1 MEFKLATPGQRFLA
15 ILIDSLIINVV
26 AVVFGAINSRLGTL
40 FNVIGIAYYLTKDA
54 IPQLNG
60 QSIGKKIMKIKVVK
74 EDTGD
79 MITSDWGTA
88 IIRSVSL
95 IIPLFNI
102 VDALMVFSSD
112 RRRFGDKWA
121 KTVVVQQ

>member
-1 MEFKLATPGQRFLA
+1 
-15 ILIDSLIINVV
+15 
-26 AVVFGAINSRLGTL
+26 
-40 FNVIGIAYYLTKDA
+40 
-54 IPQLNG
+54 
-60 QSIGKKIMKIKVVK
+60 MKIKVVK